1 MDVNDEF
8 ESGAKGGGDKKKDEA
23 GGGKKEKGG
32 GANAVNV
39 RHILCEKHSKVMEV
53 TMAKHSHYHH
63 NHFRFRFR
71 TQALEKIK
79 AGGKFNEIATQY
91 SEDKAR
97 QGGSLGWM
105 TRGSMVGPFQDAAFN
120 LPVSNLANP
129 VYTDP
134 PVKTKFGYHIIMVE
148 GKK

>member
-1 MDVNDEF
+1 M
-8 ESGAKGGGDKKKDEA
+8 GPKKGGKGGGNDK
-23 GGGKKEKGG
+23 GGKGSGKGKESEKEGSKKEKGG
-32 GANAVNV
+32 GGGGNSVNV
-39 RHILCEKHSKVMEV
+39 RHILCEKQSKCLE
-53 TMAKHSHYHH
+53 
-63 NHFRFRFR
+63 
-71 TQALEKIK
+71 ALEKIK

-97 QGGSLGWM
+97 SGGSLGWM
-105 TRGSMVGPFQDAAFN
+105 TRGSMVGPFQDAAFA
-120 LPVSNLANP
+120 LPVSSLGNP